1 MGVKDFW
8 FKTSKQR
15 ASAAIFLTVAWVHGP
30 DNNAIIINS
39 MITETSSWSIT
50 DLSIQLA
57 LNVISCDSS
66 VSMAP
71 IAHVKYISTYVLNN
85 IEQWN
90 KMCDGMTVSD
100 SLCVGIILGLNIQGL
115 IQIRTTNS

>member
-1 MGVKDFW
+1 MDVKDFC
-8 FKTSKQR
+8 FKTSKQQ
-15 ASAAIFLTVAWVHGP
+15 ASAAIFLTAAWVHGP

-39 MITETSSWSIT
+39 MITETGSWSIT

-66 VSMAP
+66 ESMAS

-100 SLCVGIILGLNIQGL
+100 SLCVSIILGLNIQEL
-115 IQIRTTNS
+115 IQSRTTNS

>member
-1 MGVKDFW
+1 
-8 FKTSKQR
+8 
-15 ASAAIFLTVAWVHGP
+15 
-30 DNNAIIINS
+30 
-39 MITETSSWSIT
+39 MITETGSWSIT

-66 VSMAP
+66 VSMVS
-71 IAHVKYISTYVLNN
+71 IAHVKYIPTYVLNN

-115 IQIRTTNS
+115 IPSRTTNS

>member
-1 MGVKDFW
+1 MAVKDFW

-50 DLSIQLA
+50 DLSIKLA

-66 VSMAP
+66 VSMAS